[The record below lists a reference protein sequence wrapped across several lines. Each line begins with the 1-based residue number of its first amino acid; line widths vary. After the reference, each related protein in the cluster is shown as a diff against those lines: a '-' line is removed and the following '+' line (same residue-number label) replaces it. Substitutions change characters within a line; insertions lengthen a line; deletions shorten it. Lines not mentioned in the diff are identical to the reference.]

1 MRCRVNHDPR
11 FDAYGE
17 RIAGLPM
24 EPLLVSV
31 VTVTPVASNDPVAL
45 DGLLAYAMV
54 TEALAGASF
63 PEAEGIFW
71 QPLPLQMEREI
82 DGLPLWAT
90 TQFRPEGLAKG
101 MSHIH
106 RRTADNPY
114 EMPALQSTLNRKRPR
129 RFPNQQAGQYMDFRV
144 PERRNVAGRW
154 TATCV
159 GNLAE
164 VERLLGYVQ
173 HFGRAPKR
181 GCGFIQEWTVRPLDA
196 EFSFYDEDGEPL
208 RPIPLDWDTGVGSL
222 QGWTPPYWL
231 KDGWRMCLDSKIARL
246 L

>member
-1 MRCRVNHDPR
+1 MRGQLNHDPR

-17 RIAGLPM
+17 RVAGLPM
-24 EPLLVSV
+24 EPLRVSV
-31 VTVTPVASNDPVAL
+31 VTVTPVASNDPVAF

-54 TEALAGASF
+54 TEALAGQSF
-63 PEAEGIFW
+63 PEAPGIFW
-71 QPLPLQMEREI
+71 QPLPLKMEREV

-90 TQFRPEGLAKG
+90 THFQPENLAKG

-114 EMPALQSTLNRKRPR
+114 EMPALQASLGNKRLR

-144 PERRNVAGRW
+144 PERRNVASRW

-159 GNLAE
+159 GNRAE
-164 VERLLGYVQ
+164 IERLLAYVQ

-181 GCGFIQEWTVRPLDA
+181 GCGFIQEWRVEPLGG
-196 EFSFYDEDGEPL
+196 EFSLYDADGEPL
-208 RPIPLDWDTGVGSL
+208 RPIPIEWDAGVGSL
-222 QGWTPPYWL
+222 QGFTSPYWL
-231 KDGWRMCLDSKIARL
+231 KDGWRMCLDYKQARL
-246 L
+246 M